1 MFDTVNDH
9 MLTERYPQLVK
20 MYIKPRNDFILGY
33 FLAKLDD
40 LPEEIAKNQFIRL
53 LKEAET

>member
-1 MFDTVNDH
+1 

-40 LPEEIAKNQFIRL
+40 LLEEIAKNQFIRL
-53 LKEAET
+53 LKEAKT

>member
-20 MYIKPRNDFILGY
+20 MHIKPRNDFILGY

-40 LPEEIAKNQFIRL
+40 LLEEIAKNQFIRL